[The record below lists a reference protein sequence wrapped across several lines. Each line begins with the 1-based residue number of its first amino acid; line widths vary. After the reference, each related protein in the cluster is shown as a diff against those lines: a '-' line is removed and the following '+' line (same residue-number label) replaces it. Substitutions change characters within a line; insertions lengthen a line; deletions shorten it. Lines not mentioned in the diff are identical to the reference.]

1 MKLQIIAGFDV
12 CPHCGW
18 HRQDGKCKVCDW
30 ENPYTIEEW
39 NQKVDEAWAQIESGK
54 KKNAREG

>member
-1 MKLQIIAGFDV
+1 MKLQIIAGFDA
-12 CPHCGW
+12 CPHCRW
-18 HRQDGKCKVCDW
+18 PRQDGKCKVCDW
-30 ENPYTIEEW
+30 ENPYTIEKW